1 MVFPLTP
8 HTLRIT
14 DLGFDIRNSN
24 LNGFIEMRILFI
36 GDIVGKAG
44 RQAVEGVLEK
54 VIADHEIE
62 FTIANGE
69 NAAGGIGI
77 TPTLAIE
84 ILDQGVDVLTSGNH
98 IWAKKEIYS
107 FLDEESRL
115 LRPANY
121 PPKVPGK
128 GAGIFHTR
136 DGQKVGVLNLEGRVF
151 MKHLD
156 CPFRVGEKE
165 VELLREETRVIIVD
179 FHAEA
184 TSEKMAMGWFLNAK
198 VSAVLGT
205 HTHVQTSDERILDGG
220 TAYVTDV
227 GMTGPL
233 DSVIGIRK
241 QIALE
246 RLLTQ
251 IPWKFDVATEE
262 IELQGVVIDV
272 DPTTGK
278 SKNIQRI
285 KVPLRQN

>member
-1 MVFPLTP
+1 MK
-8 HTLRIT
+8 
-14 DLGFDIRNSN
+14 
-24 LNGFIEMRILFI
+24 ILMI

-44 RQAVEGVLEK
+44 RRAIDQLLEK
-54 VIADHEIE
+54 VVADHKIE

-69 NAAGGIGI
+69 NAAGGMGV
-77 TPTLAIE
+77 TPAIAIE

-98 IWAKKEIYS
+98 IWAKKEIFS

-121 PPKVPGK
+121 PPRVPGR
-128 GAGIFHTR
+128 GAGVFHTG
-136 DGQKVGVLNLEGRVF
+136 DGQKVGILNLEGRIF

-156 CPFRVGEKE
+156 CPFRVGERE
-165 VELLREETRVIIVD
+165 VEILSRETHNILVD

-184 TSEKMAMGWFLNAK
+184 TSEKMAMGWFLNGK

-205 HTHVQTSDERILDGG
+205 HTHVQTSDERILDEG
-220 TAYVTDV
+220 TAYITDV

-233 DSVIGIRK
+233 ASVIGIRK
-241 QIALE
+241 QVALE

-262 IELQGVVIDV
+262 IELQGVVVDIDSE
-272 DPTTGK
+272 TGR
-278 SKNIQRI
+278 SKNIKRI
-285 KVPLRQN
+285 RIPLEE

>member
-1 MVFPLTP
+1 MK
-8 HTLRIT
+8 
-14 DLGFDIRNSN
+14 
-24 LNGFIEMRILFI
+24 ILFI
-36 GDIVGKAG
+36 GDIIGKAG
-44 RQAVEGVLEK
+44 RQAIQGVLEK
-54 VIADHEIE
+54 VIADHKIE

-69 NAAGGIGI
+69 NAAGGMGL
-77 TPTLAIE
+77 TPIIAIE

-98 IWAKKEIYS
+98 IWAKKEIFT
-107 FLDEESRL
+107 FLDEETRI

-121 PPKVPGK
+121 PPRVPGR
-128 GAGIFHTR
+128 GSGVFHLSNGR
-136 DGQKVGVLNLEGRVF
+136 KVGVLNLEGRVF

-165 VELLREETRVIIVD
+165 VGFLSNETNIIFVD

-184 TSEKMAMGWFLNAK
+184 TSEKMAMGWFLNGK

-220 TAYVTDV
+220 TAYITDV

-241 QIALE
+241 QVALE

-262 IELQGVVIDV
+262 IELQGVVIEV
-272 DPTTGK
+272 DSETGK
-278 SKNIQRI
+278 SKTIQRI
-285 KVPLRQN
+285 KVPLDRRS

>member
-1 MVFPLTP
+1 
-8 HTLRIT
+8 
-14 DLGFDIRNSN
+14 
-24 LNGFIEMRILFI
+24 MRILFI

-44 RQAVEGVLEK
+44 RRAIDEVLEK
-54 VIADHEIE
+54 VISDHGIE

-69 NAAGGIGI
+69 NAAGGMGI
-77 TPTLAIE
+77 TPVIAIE

-98 IWAKKEIYS
+98 IWAKKEILP
-107 FLDEESRL
+107 FLDEEPRI

-121 PPKVPGK
+121 PPRVPGR
-128 GAGIFHTR
+128 GSAIFHL
-136 DGQKVGVLNLEGRVF
+136 DNGQKVGVLNLEGRVF

-156 CPFRVGEKE
+156 CPFRVAEKE
-165 VELLREETRVIIVD
+165 IEVLKKETNILLVD

-184 TSEKMAMGWFLNAK
+184 TSEKIAMGWFLNGK

-205 HTHVQTSDERILDGG
+205 HTHVQTGDERILSEG
-220 TAYVTDV
+220 TAYITDV

-241 QIALE
+241 EVALE

-262 IELQGVVIDV
+262 IEIQGAVLEIEEK
-272 DPTTGK
+272 TGK
-278 SKNIQRI
+278 SKSIQRLR
-285 KVPLRQN
+285 VPLKQN

>member
-1 MVFPLTP
+1 MK
-8 HTLRIT
+8 
-14 DLGFDIRNSN
+14 
-24 LNGFIEMRILFI
+24 ILFI

-44 RQAVEGVLEK
+44 RQAIEGVLDK
-54 VIADHEIE
+54 VVASYKIE
-62 FTIANGE
+62 FTVANGE
-69 NAAGGIGI
+69 NAAGGMGI
-77 TPTLAIE
+77 TPSIAIE

-98 IWAKKEIYS
+98 IWAKKEIVP
-107 FLDEESRL
+107 FLEEEHRI

-128 GAGIFHTR
+128 GSGIFYSR
-136 DGQKVGVLNLEGRVF
+136 SGQKVGVLNLEGRVF

-165 VELLREETRVIIVD
+165 VELLRKETKVILVD

-184 TSEKMAMGWFLNAK
+184 TSEKMALGWFMDGKA
-198 VSAVLGT
+198 SAILGT
-205 HTHVQTSDERILDGG
+205 HTHVQTSDERILDEG
-220 TAYVTDV
+220 TAYISDV

-241 QIALE
+241 EIALE

-251 IPWKFDVATEE
+251 IPWKFDVAKEA

-272 DPTTGK
+272 DSKTGR
-278 SKNIQRI
+278 SESIQRI
-285 KVPLRQN
+285 KVPLK

>member
-1 MVFPLTP
+1 
-8 HTLRIT
+8 
-14 DLGFDIRNSN
+14 
-24 LNGFIEMRILFI
+24 MRILFI

-44 RQAVEGVLEK
+44 RKAIHGILEK

-69 NAAGGIGI
+69 NAAGGMGI
-77 TPTLAIE
+77 TPSIALE

-98 IWAKKEIYS
+98 IWAKKEIYP
-107 FLDEESRL
+107 FLNEESRI

-121 PPKVPGK
+121 PAQVPGK
-128 GAGIFHTR
+128 GMGVFKQRNGEKI
-136 DGQKVGVLNLEGRVF
+136 GVLNLEGRVF

-156 CPFRVGEKE
+156 CPFRTGEREIE
-165 VELLREETRVIIVD
+165 VLSQETKMIIVD

-184 TSEKMAMGWFLNAK
+184 TSEKMAMGWFLNGK

-205 HTHVQTSDERILDGG
+205 HTHVQTSDERILSEG
-220 TAYVTDV
+220 TAYITDV

-241 QIALE
+241 QVALE

-251 IPWKFDVATEE
+251 IPWKFDVATDE
-262 IELQGVVIDV
+262 IELQGVVVEV
-272 DPTTGK
+272 DSETGK
-278 SKNIQRI
+278 SKSI
-285 KVPLRQN
+285 KKIRVPLNEWS